1 MAIIKR
7 ITKEF
12 KIPFK
17 FQNMEFICTVS
28 IGIATYPKDAR
39 ELIKKAD
46 AVMYREKKIKNKKRK
61 TITKYLMNTLFETSD
76 IVVRKLPGL
85 NATHLY
91 I

>member
-39 ELIKKAD
+39 DARDATELIKKAD
-46 AVMYREKKIKNKKRK
+46 AAMYAAKKIKK
-61 TITKYLMNTLFETSD
+61 
-76 IVVRKLPGL
+76 
-85 NATHLY
+85 
-91 I
+91 